1 MIATQCA
8 SFVGA
13 LASVHKLSWLDS
25 VNFGPHELWVITITN
40 SKHIVNN
47 LNSYEGINLI
57 QSFRS
62 KLQLPD
68 LVCTFCQ
75 NSLLRKQL
83 YTDVFC
89 QSLASGAGRAAQ
101 LPTYL
106 FRIQI
111 AKFGLW
117 AGSLPLRGLEPLSSV
132 KISED
137 KWRSYPVYSKHL
149 DLERLVLRELT
160 GYYELLMFTSPR
172 CRTNRLGLGACW

>member
-1 MIATQCA
+1 MICGLFRACVPAACPHMIATQCA

-13 LASVHKLSWLDS
+13 LANVHKLSWLDL
-25 VNFGPHELWVITITN
+25 VNFGPHELWVITVTN

-47 LNSYEGINLI
+47 LNGYEGINLI
-57 QSFRS
+57 QSFRP

-101 LPTYL
+101 LPTCL
-106 FRIQI
+106 FGIQI
-111 AKFGLW
+111 AKFGLG
-117 AGSLPLRGLEPLSSV
+117 AGSLPSGGLEPHSSS
-132 KISED
+132 SED
-137 KWRSYPVYSKHL
+137 HIQYL
-149 DLERLVLRELT
+149 NL
-160 GYYELLMFTSPR
+160 
-172 CRTNRLGLGACW
+172 

>member
-1 MIATQCA
+1 MQGSTAEITVRIFKCWFRSHSSRKNNRTNRRGCA

-25 VNFGPHELWVITITN
+25 VNFGPHELWVITVTN

-47 LNSYEGINLI
+47 LNGYEGINLI
-57 QSFRS
+57 QSFRP

-89 QSLASGAGRAAQ
+89 QSMASGAGRAAQ
-101 LPTYL
+101 LPTCV

-117 AGSLPLRGLEPLSSV
+117 AGSLPHRGLEPLSSH
-132 KISED
+132 SED
-137 KWRSYPVYSKHL
+137 QNQYLNLSGGFCDVFGW
-149 DLERLVLRELT
+149 
-160 GYYELLMFTSPR
+160 
-172 CRTNRLGLGACW
+172 